1 MHSVHAVAIAVSIF
15 AIAVA
20 YLLPTMLAAH
30 RECKGLSGISET
42 NLLFGWTL
50 AGYGWPR
57 WGMGSSRRRKR
68 KSREPRIGNRP
79 PIEGKRRAEMIDALG
94 ETVPKITMAA
104 LKQR

>member
-30 RECKGLSGISET
+30 RECKALSGISEA
-42 NLLFGWTL
+42 NLLFGWTFVGWL
-50 AGYGWPR
+50 AALTWAAAGEKKMPGTTTH
-57 WGMGSSRRRKR
+57 
-68 KSREPRIGNRP
+68 RP
-79 PIEGKRRAEMIDALG
+79 PIEGKRRAEMMDALG